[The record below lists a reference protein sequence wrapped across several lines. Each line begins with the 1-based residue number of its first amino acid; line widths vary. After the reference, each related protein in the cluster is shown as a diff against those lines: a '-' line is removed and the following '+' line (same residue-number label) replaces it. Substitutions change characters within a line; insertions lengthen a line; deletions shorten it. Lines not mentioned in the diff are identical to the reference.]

1 MQVFTFWL
9 TFPDQPDQGELV
21 FARGQER
28 AGFTA
33 ARDAFQQAQEYA
45 QQSGRDAKFTSTDFG
60 MGVDENQGK
69 AAAGAKMIGRTPG
82 GAHSVKVLGVMS
94 GLGSPLMSDFFGGRD
109 VGGGA
114 VSDTGQGMFSNGTFS
129 SLPDPTADRPGPLT
143 LPTESLAP
151 DELEFQRAQFYRGL
165 EDRGLPTRGLTG
177 RALERAYDPTFNR
190 FLFQNIFDPATAENF
205 DPEVTGTT
213 TQPAFAS
220 FVQNQPLYGSA
231 ASEAGRQQFLQ
242 ALEASR
248 GISPGA
254 GAVGGFEDPSR
265 GLTAAQQDL
274 LNPQTAQ
281 QAQTL
286 ESLARQ
292 AARSRLGVGAELFG
306 GGRNWFDQYA
316 GQAKPSALS
325 FAEFL
330 NKRIFG
336 GR

>member
-114 VSDTGQGMFSNGTFS
+114 VSDTGQGMFSSGTFS
-129 SLPDPTADRPGPLT
+129 FLPDPTADRPGPLT

-220 FVQNQPLYGSA
+220 FVQNQPIYGSA